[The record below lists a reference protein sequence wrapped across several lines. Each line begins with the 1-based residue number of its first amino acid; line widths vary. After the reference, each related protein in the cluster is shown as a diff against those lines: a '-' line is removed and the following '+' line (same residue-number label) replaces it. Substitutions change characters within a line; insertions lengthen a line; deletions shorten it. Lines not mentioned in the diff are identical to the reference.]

1 MMSKQSGAAAPLS
14 RDQLRAALA
23 GRRIEAVVIGGSAGG
38 VDALVALLP
47 ALPAGYALP
56 VFCILHLPGD
66 RESRLAELFDER
78 LPLPVREALDK
89 APINPGTVY
98 FAGSGYH
105 LSIERDRTF
114 SLSCEPPVSF
124 ARPALDV
131 LMESAAD
138 TYGAG
143 LAGILLTG
151 ANHDGAEGM
160 AAIHAGGGFTVVQD
174 PQDAQVPIMPQEAL
188 RRIKPHLVLP
198 LAAIH
203 ALLPMLEMEES

>member
-1 MMSKQSGAAAPLS
+1 MTTAQDQA
-14 RDQLRAALA
+14 RDRARAALA

-38 VDALVALLP
+38 VDALVTLLP
-47 ALPAGYALP
+47 AIPAGYTLP
-56 VFCILHLPGD
+56 VLCILHLPGD
-66 RESRLAELFDER
+66 RESRLAELFDDR
-78 LPLPVREALDK
+78 LPVPVREALDK
-89 APINPGTVY
+89 APVTPGTVY

-114 SLSCEPPVSF
+114 SISCEPPVAF
-124 ARPALDV
+124 ARPAIDV

-138 TYGAG
+138 AYGAG

-160 AAIHAGGGFTVVQD
+160 ATIHAGGGFTVVQD

-188 RRIKPHLVLP
+188 RRFKPNLVLP

-203 ALLPMLEMEES
+203 ALLPMLEKKEP

>member
-1 MMSKQSGAAAPLS
+1 MSGMPSH
-14 RDQLRAALA
+14 DELRAALA
-23 GRRIEAVVIGGSAGG
+23 GHRIEAVVIGGSAGG
-38 VDALVALLP
+38 VDALRTLLP
-47 ALPAGYALP
+47 ALPGGLTLP

-66 RESRLAELFDER
+66 RDSRLAELFGER
-78 LPLPVREALDK
+78 LPVPVCEAADK
-89 APINPGTVY
+89 QEIAPGTVY

-105 LSIERDRTF
+105 LSIERDHTF
-114 SLSCEPPVSF
+114 SLSCEPPVAF

-131 LMESAAD
+131 LMTSAAD
-138 TYGAG
+138 AYGPG

-174 PQDAQVPIMPQEAL
+174 PQDAQVPTMPQEAL
-188 RRIKPHLVLP
+188 RRFKPHLVLP

-203 ALLPMLEMEES
+203 ALLPMLEREEP